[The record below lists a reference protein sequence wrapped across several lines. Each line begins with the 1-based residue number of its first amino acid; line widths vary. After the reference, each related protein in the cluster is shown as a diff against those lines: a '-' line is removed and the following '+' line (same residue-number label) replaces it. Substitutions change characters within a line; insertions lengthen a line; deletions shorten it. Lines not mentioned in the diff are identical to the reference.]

1 MKSRPMSTWQENVV
15 TKESSTSQASGL
27 DQAATLRSGS
37 TRCLPSPPVPPLAIA
52 AELFAALDAADIHY
66 GIVQDPGSLPQA
78 LAGRDDIDMLLDK
91 QDYTAFCEIMARLH
105 GLRSVSLSCYDNVC
119 DGREDWFVPDFS
131 RSAYLHIDLH
141 VGIRVGWEF
150 RKRYLAF
157 DYTAIA
163 QWEHL
168 SVDGVTIPVASLED
182 EIRLTIGRFAFRLWG
197 WPWTRWVVLP
207 GDWEDHLAQLPFR
220 SGEAGERVIEC
231 ASGGSGTISCRI
243 RPNEG
248 GIEVYRADLARLR
261 HAIRHRCGYSRSSG
275 LTDATVHFIRK
286 ASYLSLRI
294 LGRLWPGSVPAKRR
308 ASTGGLV
315 VALVAPDGL
324 GKSTQTDLLTR
335 IFAWKLGCAQV
346 YVGTG
351 EGDGWWFRKG
361 LQNFLSPRR
370 HQLKAVIQRDRKEP
384 RGGAM
389 GKVLAAGL
397 ALWAVLIAIER
408 YGVVKRAH
416 RWATRGLIV
425 VCDRWP
431 QTLRKG
437 YLDGP
442 MIQSDLPAVPGLAAL
457 ARFEERLYH
466 KMSECKPDL
475 ILHLVSDFSVSESRK
490 PGEISKEGFE
500 ARMSLMSELR
510 ALDKDIR
517 AIDASGNTETV
528 TRVLFKQIWL
538 SL

>member
-1 MKSRPMSTWQENVV
+1 MKSQPMSAWQETVV
-15 TKESSTSQASGL
+15 TKASSTAQASGL
-27 DQAATLRSGS
+27 EPAAPLRSDA
-37 TRCLPSPPVPPLAIA
+37 TRCLPSSPVPPLATA
-52 AELFAALDAADIHY
+52 AELFAALDEADIRY

-91 QDYTAFCEIMARLH
+91 QDYSTFCTIMARFH

-157 DYTAIA
+157 DYAAIK
-163 QWEHL
+163 QWDRL
-168 SVDGVTIPVASLED
+168 SIGAVTVPVASLED
-182 EIRLTIGRFAFRLWG
+182 EIRLSIGRFAFRLWG
-197 WPWTRWVVLP
+197 WPWTRWLALP
-207 GDWEDHLAQLPFR
+207 GDWEDHLAQLPFQ
-220 SGEAGERVIEC
+220 SGERVIKYDN
-231 ASGGSGTISCRI
+231 GRNGSLGCRI
-243 RPNEG
+243 RRSEN
-248 GIEVYRADLARLR
+248 GIEVCRADLARLR
-261 HAIRHRCGYSRSSG
+261 RSIRHRCGFSRRTG
-275 LTDATVHFIRK
+275 LADAAVHVARK

-294 LGRLWPGSVPAKRR
+294 LGRLWPGGVPARRR
-308 ASTGGLV
+308 AATGGLV

-335 IFAWKLGCAQV
+335 VFGWKLGCAQL

-351 EGDGWWFRKG
+351 EGDGWKFRKG
-361 LQNFLSPRR
+361 LQNLLAPRR
-370 HQLKAVIQRDRKEP
+370 HQFKAMIQRDHKEP
-384 RGGAM
+384 RGGMM
-389 GKVLAAGL
+389 GKVLTAGL
-397 ALWAVLIAIER
+397 AFWAVMIAIER

-442 MIQSDLPAVPGLAAL
+442 MIPSNLPAVPGLAAL
-457 ARFEERLYH
+457 ARFEEKLYH
-466 KMSECKPDL
+466 KMDECKPDL
-475 ILHLVSDFSVSESRK
+475 TLHLVSDFSVSQSRK

-500 ARMSLMSELR
+500 ARMSLMAELR

-517 AIDASGNTETV
+517 AIDASANTEAIN
-528 TRVLFKQIWL
+528 RVLFKEVWL